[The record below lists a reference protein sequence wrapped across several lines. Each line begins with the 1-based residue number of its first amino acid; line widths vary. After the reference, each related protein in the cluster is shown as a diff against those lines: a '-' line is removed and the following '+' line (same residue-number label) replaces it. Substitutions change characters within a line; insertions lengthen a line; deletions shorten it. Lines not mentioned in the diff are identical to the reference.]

1 MWNELLCWTK
11 SKSYQLLYFINSIF
25 SNVNMYKWSIEAHIY
40 YFDILVELT
49 NENAILKLAW
59 NTNLIGQSILPES
72 MLLGL

>member
-40 YFDILVELT
+40 YFDILVEL
-49 NENAILKLAW
+49 ILLTHKLV
-59 NTNLIGQSILPES
+59 T
-72 MLLGL
+72 LLSDV